1 MSHGRAPFVTET
13 GSTGTAPTNK
23 WDPFFGTPEGYH
35 EEVRADD
42 QLAHETYNLPKA

>member
-13 GSTGTAPTNK
+13 GSSGTAPGNK

-42 QLAHETYNLPKA
+42 QLSHET